1 MSSQPIDKQ
10 DYHGSVGVGAKRPY
24 STLEV
29 KKLSPTAALQ
39 WLESKSSSSDRATS
53 EQIEELKENI
63 RAWIPD
69 GDGAAKNGIEER
81 AQSCTLAHELNND
94 LAIIIGECDLL
105 VDILAGEV
113 AALARLKIVR
123 TTACKA
129 ASRIF
134 TRSCPVK
141 VERPSSE
148 QL

>member
-10 DYHGSVGVGAKRPY
+10 DHHGSVGVGAKRPY
-24 STLEV
+24 STLEL
-29 KKLSPTAALQ
+29 KKLSPAAALQ

-53 EQIEELKENI
+53 EQIEELKENM

-81 AQSCTLAHELNND
+81 AQRCTLAHELNND

-105 VDILAGEV
+105 VDKLAGEA

-123 TTACKA
+123 TTACQA
-129 ASRIF
+129 ANRIS
-134 TRSCPVK
+134 TCPCPIK
-141 VERPSSE
+141 VERSSSD

>member
-10 DYHGSVGVGAKRPY
+10 DHHGSVGVGAKRPY

-53 EQIEELKENI
+53 EQIEKLKENL

-105 VDILAGEV
+105 VDILAGE

-129 ASRIF
+129 ANRIS
-134 TRSCPVK
+134 TCSCPVK